1 MRLASLLFIG
11 FLLSGANAC
20 IQYYVAIA
28 YEVLIGW
35 TVTVNIADNGVYICS
50 GGAQEIS
57 MLPLSLP
64 LSLLPQPAISP
75 SFTSRP
81 DIRNS
86 HANRLIGS
94 NNYQGS
100 CISGFTVFII
110 DVDHED
116 TWMQLITPVNIWT
129 FDMFDSCAFSSE
141 AGEYDAF
148 CSGDD
153 GTCYVRFF

>member
-1 MRLASLLFIG
+1 MRLASLLFVG
-11 FLLSGANAC
+11 FLLSGTNAC

-50 GGAQEIS
+50 GKASEIS
-57 MLPLSLP
+57 VLP
-64 LSLLPQPAISP
+64 LSLLLCFLLLHPAMSQC
-75 SFTSRP
+75 FTSQP
-81 DIRNS
+81 NIRNS
-86 HANRLIGS
+86 HANKSIGS
-94 NNYQGS
+94 YNYQGN

-129 FDMFDSCAFSSE
+129 FDMFDSCAFDSE

-153 GTCYVRFF
+153 GTC